1 MDAARAG
8 VSGIS
13 LGAGPTFKLTEGFVT
28 QKFSSDSRR
37 GRVLKM
43 TQTRQTLEEVDLV
56 FDGLLSIIIHRD
68 MKQFQSE
75 SAPLPE
81 RVITGLH
88 QTETDS
94 WSSSSPLML
103 FETQQPPMVLQT
115 VPITPDGS
123 IDPHT
128 I

>member
-1 MDAARAG
+1 
-8 VSGIS
+8 
-13 LGAGPTFKLTEGFVT
+13 
-28 QKFSSDSRR
+28 
-37 GRVLKM
+37 M

-56 FDGLLSIIIHRD
+56 FDGLSSIIIHRD

-81 RVITGLH
+81 RVITGSH